1 MKNSKT
7 DHQVSAPHKT
17 NDEHDIGCW
26 LVSLT
31 HLCSMFQALEHMPG
45 SCWKCSVV
53 SRGAP
58 CWEAPAHLD
67 IIVPVKFR
75 SKVHPPRCISQSSSQ
90 IAMHCTFP
98 SSLKDVKREG
108 RIQKTGT
115 STLKH
120 FFSCLK
126 YSQGPQ
132 NHSKGVAD
140 EWLLEGRAGA
150 EGLALPGWSC
160 EELSTIS
167 PGGDRPIQQNLGC
180 TSVC

>member
-1 MKNSKT
+1 MTSPTSLWSCAHTPQSRVTQHSRALKWKSRVKPHHIPLESLGNEEQQD

-108 RIQKTGT
+108 HIQKTGT

-140 EWLLEGRAGA
+140 E
-150 EGLALPGWSC
+150 
-160 EELSTIS
+160 
-167 PGGDRPIQQNLGC
+167 
-180 TSVC
+180 